1 MENYQ
6 IFAIILGFAGLFGWI
21 SKIKKINMKGR
32 LADEDKFEQKRLLD
46 TYYMIYLPIVLVI
59 SLIIWNS
66 ANIGKFIFDNFNKLY
81 FAPGEIA
88 FIIFLIFWIVSFLIR
103 PKKDTKNN
111 KKIIAKPN
119 STFKLSPK
127 KLKIGVIEGNFLKQK
142 LMTFLSFTIR
152 VDDFTIQ
159 KVKFDKEGILLK
171 REYIKKNFE
180 ANRFKEE
187 DFNII
192 KKVEEEIT
200 SRNDY
205 EFKEYEKMETRIKQL
220 IKAIQSQKK
229 YTFGFGQIKQYSNSL
244 LIDEILLFLQEIQEN
259 RYSDSSLP
267 YLLHF
272 QKIVK

>member
-6 IFAIILGFAGLFGWI
+6 IFAIILSFAVILAWV

-32 LADEDKFEQKRLLD
+32 LVDEDKFEQKRLLD

-59 SLIIWNS
+59 SLMIWNS
-66 ANIGKFIFDNFNKLY
+66 ANIGRFIFDNFNKLY
-81 FAPGEIA
+81 FAPMQIA
-88 FIIFLIFWIVSFLIR
+88 VSIFLIFWILAFLIR
-103 PKKDTKNN
+103 PKKDAKNN

-127 KLKIGVIEGNFLKQK
+127 KLNIGILEGHFLNSK
-142 LMTFLSFTIR
+142 LRTYLSYVIR

-159 KVKFDKEGILLK
+159 KIKFDKEGILLK
-171 REYIKKNFE
+171 REYIKKVLENNIFTD
-180 ANRFKEE
+180 E
-187 DFNII
+187 DYNII
-192 KKVEEEIT
+192 SKVEEEIK

-205 EFKEYEKMETRIKQL
+205 NFKYYDVMEKRISQL

-229 YTFGFGQIKQYSNSL
+229 YTFAFGQIKQYSNSPM
-244 LIDEILLFLQEIQEN
+244 IDEILLFLQEIQEN
-259 RYSDSSLP
+259 RYSDISLP
-267 YLLHF
+267 YLIHY

>member
-32 LADEDKFEQKRLLD
+32 LVDEDKFEQKRLLD
-46 TYYMIYLPIVLVI
+46 TYYMIYLPIIIVI

-66 ANIGKFIFDNFNKLY
+66 ANIGRFIFDNFNKLY
-81 FAPGEIA
+81 FSPMQIA
-88 FIIFLIFWIVSFLIR
+88 VSIFLIFWILAFLIR

-127 KLKIGVIEGNFLKQK
+127 KLNIGILEGHFLNSK
-142 LMTFLSFTIR
+142 LRTYLNYVIR

-159 KVKFDKEGILLK
+159 KIKFNKEGILLK
-171 REYIKKNFE
+171 REYLKKVFE
-180 ANRFKEE
+180 NNIFTDE
-187 DFNII
+187 DYNII
-192 KKVEEEIT
+192 SKVEEEIQ

-205 EFKEYEKMETRIKQL
+205 DFKEYEKMEKRISQL

-229 YTFGFGQIKQYSNSL
+229 YTFAFGQIKQYSNSPM
-244 LIDEILLFLQEIQEN
+244 IDEILLFLQEIQEN

-267 YLLHF
+267 YLIHF